1 MNVSFSSFQTGCHL
15 PGDWPKRSRS
25 HHLDSWRSTFSH
37 LSPTSMS
44 IAPTWKSGS
53 IIFPSWFS
61 HRNTV
66 DGSDIQL
73 VYPIVYKV
81 LHIPGGFVSRISEP
95 STVSPQLNRK
105 WVFVV
110 GIQPSSRLPGAEMV
124 GKLHKSQRNPSTFGG
139 TISGLLTIYFE
150 LFVKRT
156 NISYF
161 KRKHIIYTY
170 ICIYMYRERGRELV
184 SWFGFLMRWFSGGHC
199 WF

>member
-1 MNVSFSSFQTGCHL
+1 MKINIFTSFPHVHVNCSYLKIRINF
-15 PGDWPKRSRS
+15 
-25 HHLDSWRSTFSH
+25 
-37 LSPTSMS
+37 
-44 IAPTWKSGS
+44 
-53 IIFPSWFS
+53 FPSWFS

-66 DGSDIQL
+66 DGSEIQP

-81 LHIPGGFVSRISEP
+81 LYIPDGFVRRISEP

-105 WVFVV
+105 W
-110 GIQPSSRLPGAEMV
+110 IQPSNRLPSRAEMV

-156 NISYF
+156 NKKNPE
-161 KRKHIIYTY
+161 KRGVIFQKKTYNIY
-170 ICIYMYRERGRELV
+170 IYMNRERGRELV